1 MRNEEIIC
9 RIIAHVGVL
18 SKDCSGQNKEVKI
31 VSCNDGS
38 VKIYIRSWS
47 TNHEKRLRGITLSS
61 DEAQKLIDSVKTRD
75 TVGMLQEIE
84 SSAQKRALN
93 VRRLTKST
101 TQRKKLRKQGRCIFS
116 HISGFTSLK
125 AIVCARGEVFCTREH
140 DSLKISNGK
149 QMWWSRGFDGA
160 SDLDYLIKVKGL
172 SFKDAMEILNGRKT
186 NPYFF
191 IPQKESTQ

>member
-31 VSCNDGS
+31 VSCNDG
-38 VKIYIRSWS
+38 
-47 TNHEKRLRGITLSS
+47 
-61 DEAQKLIDSVKTRD
+61 SVKTRD